1 MNETYQILTNLSQN
15 LNQIIVGQSNIV
27 EQVLVA
33 LLSGGH
39 IIIEGVPGTGKTL
52 LVKVLSKLIQADF
65 RRVQLTP
72 DILPSDIL
80 GTNIFDFNN
89 HTFTLKK
96 GPIFTEILLADE
108 INRTPPKTQSALLEA
123 MEELQVTL
131 DGETMT
137 LPDLFWVIA
146 TQNPLEFEGTYPLPE
161 AQLDRFLF
169 KILIDYPEKS
179 AEKQMLL
186 NYQAGFK
193 GKRLD
198 LEKLKP
204 ITNVSQILIARQQ
217 VQEIQTD
224 EKIIDY
230 LLNLIE
236 RSRQHPDLIL
246 GASPRSAVSWLQT
259 AKANAWL
266 QERNYITPDDI
277 KQVALPLLRHRL
289 ILRPEAILDG
299 LKIESV
305 ISSLLNQVSVPR

>member
-1 MNETYQILTNLSQN
+1 
-15 LNQIIVGQSNIV
+15 
-27 EQVLVA
+27 
-33 LLSGGH
+33 
-39 IIIEGVPGTGKTL
+39 
-52 LVKVLSKLIQADF
+52 
-65 RRVQLTP
+65 
-72 DILPSDIL
+72 
-80 GTNIFDFNN
+80 
-89 HTFTLKK
+89 
-96 GPIFTEILLADE
+96 
-108 INRTPPKTQSALLEA
+108 
-123 MEELQVTL
+123 
-131 DGETMT
+131 
-137 LPDLFWVIA
+137 
-146 TQNPLEFEGTYPLPE
+146 
-161 AQLDRFLF
+161 
-169 KILIDYPEKS
+169 
-179 AEKQMLL
+179 MLL